1 MGTRNR
7 LLKILA
13 AASAVIIVVFFAV
26 EIYNLTTRAI
36 STQTAYEQTVLETV
50 DAEMYVI
57 RDETLLESHAS
68 GTFVQV
74 ADNGERVSRGSTIAA
89 FFNSETA
96 AHNYVKI
103 ESLNSKLEVY
113 KAIESQTRLE
123 NVDVVKLQNQ
133 AKNDF
138 DDILDAVY
146 NNDYSNLEE
155 LKLSYSENA
164 SKRQK
169 SLGQEVDCSA
179 KITEI
184 NNQIASLQKNVTPGS
199 IITAE
204 NSGYYVGTADGYENV
219 LTIEDIDSITVD
231 KLNSALKAEKA
242 EISKNSIGKIING
255 YNWYIATLIDSA
267 KAVDLSDGKSVK
279 LILGDSAD
287 DTVQTTV
294 YSLETVKGNK
304 TLVVFKCNLMNDTLA
319 SLRKVRGKV
328 VIDEHTGLKISR
340 DAVRFDE
347 DGNAGVYVRRA
358 NIVNFRSLNIIYSE
372 ESFVVAADEKEFKS
386 DYPHLELYDEVII
399 SGKELS
405 NGMVIG

>member
-1 MGTRNR
+1 MNTRNR

-13 AASAVIIVVFFAV
+13 VASAVIIAVFFAA
-26 EIYNLTTRAI
+26 EIYSLTTRTI

-50 DAEMYVI
+50 NAEMFVI
-57 RDETLLESHAS
+57 RDETLLESSAS

-74 ADNGERVSRGSTIAA
+74 AANGERVSRGSTIAA
-89 FFNSETA
+89 FFTSETA

-103 ESLNSKLEVY
+103 EALNSQLDVY
-113 KAIESQTRLE
+113 ESIESQTRLE
-123 NVDVVKLQNQ
+123 NVDVEKLQNQ

-138 DDILDAVY
+138 EDILDAVY
-146 NNDYSNLEE
+146 NNDYSDLED

-169 SLGQEVDCSA
+169 SLGQDVDCSA
-179 KITEI
+179 KMAAISQE
-184 NNQIASLQKNVTPGS
+184 IASLQKNVTPGT
-199 IITAE
+199 IVTAE
-204 NSGYYVGTADGYENV
+204 NSGYYVGAADGYENLITV
-219 LTIEDIDSITVD
+219 ADLDSLTVD
-231 KLNSALKAEKA
+231 KLNSALKADRV
-242 EISKNSIGKIING
+242 EISANSIGKIING
-255 YNWYIATLIDSA
+255 YNWYVATVIDSG
-267 KAVDLSDGKSVK
+267 KAAEMNDGKTVK
-279 LILGDSAD
+279 LILGDSTE

-294 YSLETVKGNK
+294 HSMETVKDNK
-304 TLVVFKCNLMNDTLA
+304 TLVVFKCNLMNDRLA
-319 SLRKVRGKV
+319 SLRKVSGKV
-328 VIDEHTGLKISR
+328 VIGEYTGLKISR

-372 ESFVVAADEKEFKS
+372 ESFIVAADTEEFKS
-386 DYPHLELYDEVII
+386 KYNHLELYDEVII

>member
-13 AASAVIIVVFFAV
+13 AASALIIVVFFAA

-57 RDETLLESHAS
+57 RDETLLESTAS

-103 ESLNSKLEVY
+103 ESLNDKLEVY
-113 KAIESQTRLE
+113 RAIESQTRLE
-123 NVDVVKLQNQ
+123 NVDVEKLQNQ
-133 AKNDF
+133 AKNSF
-138 DDILDAVY
+138 DDMLDAVY
-146 NNDYSNLEE
+146 NNDFSNLDE
-155 LKLSYSENA
+155 LKLSYSENV

-179 KITEI
+179 KITEL
-184 NNQIASLQKNVTPGS
+184 NSQIEFLQKNVTPGS

-204 NSGYYVGTADGYENV
+204 NSGYYVGSADGFENL
-219 LTIEDIDSITVD
+219 LTVEDIDSLTVD

-255 YNWYIATLIDSA
+255 YNWYVATVIDSA
-267 KAVDLSDGKSVK
+267 KAVSMSDGKSVK
-279 LILGDSAD
+279 LVLGDSTE

-294 YSLETVKGNK
+294 YSLETVKDNK
-304 TLVVFKCNLMNDTLA
+304 TLVIFKCNLMNDNLA
-319 SLRKVRGKV
+319 SLRKVSGKV
-328 VIDEHTGLKISR
+328 VINEHTGLKISR

-347 DGNAGVYVRRA
+347 EGNAGVYVRRA

-372 ESFVVAADEKEFKS
+372 ESFVVAADSEKFKS
-386 DYPHLELYDEVII
+386 DYPHLKLYDEVII

>member
-1 MGTRNR
+1 MTTRNR

-13 AASAVIIVVFFAV
+13 AASAVIIAVFFAAEV
-26 EIYNLTTRAI
+26 YSLTTKTY

-50 DAEMYVI
+50 DAEMFVI
-57 RDETLLESHAS
+57 RDETLLESNAS

-89 FFNSETA
+89 FFTSETA

-103 ESLNSKLEVY
+103 ESLNSQLDVY
-113 KAIESQTRLE
+113 EAIESQTRLE
-123 NVDVVKLQNQ
+123 NVDVEKLQNQ
-133 AKNDF
+133 AKTDF

-169 SLGQEVDCSA
+169 SLGQSVDCSA

-184 NNQIASLQKNVTPGS
+184 TDEISRLQKNVTPGS

-204 NSGYYVGTADGYENV
+204 NSGYYVGSSDGFENLITV
-219 LTIEDIDSITVD
+219 EEIDSLTAD
-231 KLNSALKAEKA
+231 KLNSALKADKA
-242 EISKNSIGKIING
+242 EISENSIGKIING
-255 YNWYIATLIDSA
+255 YNWYIATVIDSA
-267 KAVDLSDGKSVK
+267 KAVGMSDGKSIK
-279 LILGDSAD
+279 LVLGDSTD

-294 YSLETVKGNK
+294 YSLETVKDNK
-304 TLVVFKCNLMNDTLA
+304 TLIVFKCNLMNDKLA
-319 SLRKVRGKV
+319 SLRKVSGKV

-340 DAVRFDE
+340 EAVRFDE
-347 DGNAGVYVRRA
+347 EGNAGVYVRRA

-372 ESFVVAADEKEFKS
+372 ESFVVAADTQDFKS
-386 DYPHLELYDEVII
+386 DYKHLELYDEVII